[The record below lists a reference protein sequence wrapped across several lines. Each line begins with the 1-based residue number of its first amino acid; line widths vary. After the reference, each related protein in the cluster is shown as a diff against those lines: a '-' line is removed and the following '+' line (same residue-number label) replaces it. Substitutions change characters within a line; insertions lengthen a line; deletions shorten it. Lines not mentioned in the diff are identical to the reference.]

1 MKLSISVITGLDEG
15 YINDYSNFPISI
27 GRRKDNDFCLS
38 DPTVSRFHCIIY
50 KEDNSFILSDLK
62 STNQTVLNGRVLQ
75 IPERLKDGY
84 KLSLGSNI
92 ILIGIV

>member
-15 YINDYSNFPISI
+15 YINDFSNFPISI
-27 GRRKDNDFCLS
+27 GWHKDNDFCLS
-38 DPTVSRFHCIIY
+38 DPRVSWFHCIIY
-50 KEDNSFILSDLK
+50 IENNSFILSDLK

-84 KLSLGSNI
+84 KLSLGTNI
-92 ILIGIV
+92 ILIDIV